1 MNQYDVIH
9 LDIANFRRP
18 GDDSMDMLRWINTEV
33 ICELQKIYPGI
44 LNEDEN
50 SIPHTLAQLN
60 ESVKASFV
68 IVIDE
73 WDAIFREFK
82 DDIRAQEEYV
92 ELLRGGAVQRLT
104 LNSSI
109 LVYNDENALS
119 CV

>member
-18 GDDSMDMLRWINTEV
+18 GDDSMDMLRWINTEA

-50 SIPHTLAQLN
+50 SIPHALAQLN
-60 ESVKASFV
+60 EAVKASFV

-92 ELLRGGAVQRLT
+92 ELLRGGGSKAHAEFFDIGL
-104 LNSSI
+104 
-109 LVYNDENALS
+109 
-119 CV
+119 